1 MIIIEAVEVQSLNLK
16 YLLIIAALM
25 ILFLYN
31 GFSWLLFFS
40 IVKKN

>member
-31 GFSWLLFFS
+31 GFS
-40 IVKKN
+40 